1 MKYNED
7 VFTESFQAVAQ
18 NIKKLRIKYALT
30 QKQMSEKLDIDAQYY
45 SRLERGNEP
54 NRNFTLEKV
63 LLACSL
69 FNVEPNDLI
78 TKIPDINKTNYD
90 VSGLKK
96 DISKKMNNMS
106 AEQLNGLREYMK
118 NMPKES

>member
-1 MKYNED
+1 MKYNDD
-7 VFTESFQAVAQ
+7 VFAESFQAVAQ

-30 QKQMSEKLDIDAQYY
+30 QKQMSEKLDIHAQHYA
-45 SRLERGNEP
+45 RLERGNES

-78 TKIPDINKTNYD
+78 TKIPDINKSNYD
-90 VSGLKK
+90 ISGLKK
-96 DISKKMNNMS
+96 DISKKMNNMN
-106 AEQLNGLREYMK
+106 AEQLNGLREYMQ
-118 NMPKES
+118 NMPG